1 MYHSECNMQSLTHK
15 NRNCLIHECKDL
27 KHEIYNTTHKRTEIN
42 KNTRGTT
49 QKYGRTNRTETT
61 HTYAYIYI
69 YILYIIYI
77 YLEDLGTNK
86 QHPQTQNWN
95 ITCHQDTSPNSEPRS
110 HQLQHKPLHHT
121 WAFHRRAEDILK

>member
-1 MYHSECNMQSLTHK
+1 MSVKTLNMKSTTQRTNAQKLIKSQEELHK
-15 NRNCLIHECKDL
+15 NTVEQIEQKQH
-27 KHEIYNTTHKRTEIN
+27 THM
-42 KNTRGTT
+42 
-49 QKYGRTNRTETT
+49 
-61 HTYAYIYI
+61 HIYI
-69 YILYIIYI
+69 YIIIYI

-121 WAFHRRAEDILK
+121 WAFRRRAEDILK